1 MLSKVRSK
9 VPESKKSKIFQF
21 WRNFFFNLIFTK
33 FQTAIVEPFLA
44 SKYRVIAHLNRFFPN
59 FLNMK
64 WIWKNFDCVDRQ
76 PKNVLFFI
84 FHFYAPKESKYQK
97 SVKTQSCPFW
107 PKQNFV
113 FWRFFCICHTLA
125 SRSNFTN
132 FFSTIFQ
139 MTHFL
144 KKLSQVAPP
153 VNSFLNWKSF
163 FSKF

>member
-1 MLSKVRSK
+1 MKTK
-9 VPESKKSKIFQF
+9 VPGPKKSKIFQF

-33 FQTAIVEPFLA
+33 FQTATVKPFLA
-44 SKYRVIAHLNRFFPN
+44 SNDRVMAHLNRFFPD
-59 FLNMK
+59 FLNLK
-64 WIWKNFDCVDRQ
+64 SIFKIFDCLVRKL
-76 PKNVLFFI
+76 KNVLFLI

-97 SVKTQSCPFW
+97 SGKTQSCPFW

-139 MTHFL
+139 MTHFS

>member
-21 WRNFFFNLIFTK
+21 WRNFFFNLIFTQ
-33 FQTAIVEPFLA
+33 FQTATVGPFVA
-44 SKYRVIAHLNRFFPN
+44 SNDHVIAHLNRFFPN

-97 SVKTQSCPFW
+97 SAETQSLLFW
-107 PKQNFV
+107 PNQNLV
-113 FWRFFCICHTLA
+113 FWRFFCISDDLGYKC
-125 SRSNFTN
+125 NFTY
-132 FFSTIFQ
+132 FFNKFSN
-139 MTHFL
+139 
-144 KKLSQVAPP
+144 SQKMAY
-153 VNSFLNWKSF
+153 F
-163 FSKF
+163 